1 MLLLLLPL
9 NYLLICLFFY
19 ILFIKLFVNKT
30 LVRVCIKLVLV
41 IYRYRYRYRYRL
53 FKAILYDL
61 IISI

>member
-1 MLLLLLPL
+1 MLLLLPL
-9 NYLLICLFFY
+9 NYLLICLFFF

-41 IYRYRYRYRYRL
+41 IYRYRYRYRL
-53 FKAILYDL
+53 FKAILYDF